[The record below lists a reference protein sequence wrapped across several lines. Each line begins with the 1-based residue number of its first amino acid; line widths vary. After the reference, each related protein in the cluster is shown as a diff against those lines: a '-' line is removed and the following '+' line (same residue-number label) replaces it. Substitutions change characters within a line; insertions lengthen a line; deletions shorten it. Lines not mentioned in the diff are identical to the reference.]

1 MAGPRPALAPA
12 APPVS
17 AASPPPAVA
26 PEPVAIVG
34 MSCRLPG
41 APGPEAYWALLRDGR
56 DAVGPVPGSRLPAP
70 PGAAPWQA
78 GLLDRVDTFDAA
90 FFGIPPREAVATDPQ
105 QRLMLELAWE
115 AAEDAGVDPT
125 ALSGSRTAVYT
136 GAIWD
141 DYAALLREH
150 GTAGPGGAE
159 RHSMAGLQRGI
170 IANRVSHRLGLRGP
184 SMTVDAAQSSGL
196 VAVHLACESLR
207 RGEAD
212 LAFAGGVN
220 LILAPESMRAAEGQ
234 FRGFAPGGRCRT
246 FDARADGFVRGE
258 GGGMVLLKPLA
269 AALAD
274 GDPVLCVIAGSAVN
288 NDGATDG
295 LTRPD
300 PGAQEEVLR
309 EAWRRAG
316 VRAADLQYVELHGTG
331 TPVGDPVEA
340 AALGAALGGR
350 PARAP
355 LRVGSAKTNLG
366 HLEAAAGIAGLL
378 KTALSIRHRRLPP
391 SLHFTAPNPAIP
403 LDELGLRVQTAYGP
417 WPDERRPLTA
427 GVSSFGMGGTNCH
440 VVLTEPPA
448 PAAPPRRE
456 ARTAPPVTA
465 WVVSAATPQA
475 LPGQAAALR
484 RHLAEHPGTHPV
496 DVGHALATT
505 RTAFPHRAVVLGTDE
520 AGLLGRLDA
529 LAAGQEAAGLVTG
542 RARAGGVAFLFGG
555 QGSQR
560 PGMGAGLSA
569 AHPVFG
575 DALREVCAALDP
587 LLGVRLLDVMSAGA
601 AAHPAGGSP
610 LDRTEFTQPALFAF
624 ETALFRLV
632 ESWGVRPDHLLGHS
646 VGEITAAHVAGV
658 LSLRDACALVA
669 ARGRLLQSVT
679 ADGAMAAWQATP
691 EEALDALAG
700 TGGRVGLAAVNAP
713 SSVVV
718 SGDRDAV
725 AAATAA
731 WRDRGR
737 KATPLKVS
745 HAFHSA
751 HLDGVLDEL
760 REVAA
765 GLDPAPPAIPVISNV
780 TGAPA
785 TAEQLR
791 SPGYWAD
798 HARRTVLFGDGVR
811 YLCDAGV
818 GTFLELGPDASLTGM
833 VREVVAS
840 RDGDGP
846 APAAV
851 AVLRR
856 GRPEAEAFATAMAQ
870 AHVRGADVDWRACFA
885 PHSPR
890 RTSLPTYAFQR
901 ERHWPASV
909 AGASP
914 APAAPSGA
922 PPEGTGQAA
931 GTPGDGGAP
940 ATGTSGSRADGAR
953 DQNGGAGAGDT
964 AAGHAPRA
972 DAGARNGTSGA
983 DGSGSPA
990 GDVLGLVRA
999 QAALVLGH
1007 DGPGRVDPELT
1018 FRELGFDSLAAT
1030 ELAERLTAATGGTVA
1045 ATATFDHPTP
1055 RALAAWL
1062 RAGRTGPTDADTGH
1076 RPVAGEAVAV
1086 VAVHCRYPG
1095 GADSGEAL
1103 WRLVDEGA
1111 DAVGDFPAD
1120 RGWDVAQGDS
1130 ATDRGGFLADAGDFD
1145 AEFFGISPREA
1156 LAMDPQQRI
1165 LLEVSWG
1172 LLERAGIAPG
1182 SLGGS
1187 ATGVFVGATTADYG
1201 PRLYEAAHDI
1211 GGHLLTGSTPSVA
1224 SGRVAYALGLQGP
1237 AVTVDTACSSS
1248 LVAIHLAAQALRQG
1262 ECDLALAGGV
1272 TVMATPGMFVEFSRQ
1287 GGVAP
1292 DGRCKPFAAAADGTG
1307 WSEGAGLVLLER
1319 LSDARRNGHQVLAV
1333 IRGSA
1338 VNQDGAS
1345 NGLTAP
1351 NGPSQQR
1358 VIRQALAA
1366 ADLGPADVDAVEA
1379 HGTGT
1384 RLGDPIEAQAILAT
1398 YGQDR
1403 PDERPLLLGSIKSN
1417 IGHTQAAAGVAGV
1430 IKMVMAMRHGRLP
1443 ASLHVDEPTPHVD
1456 WNSGAVELLTHAADW
1471 PDTGRP
1477 RRAAVSSFG
1486 ISGTNA
1492 HLVLE
1497 QGDPEPE
1504 PAPADHD
1511 TGDIVPWVL
1520 SARTPEALRAQAAG
1534 LAAHAGGAYAPADI
1548 GWSLVTT
1555 RSADRCRAVVWGAD
1569 REELLAG
1576 LRAVAAGPVPEP
1588 LPAATA
1594 QGPVMVF
1601 PGQGS
1606 QWLGMAVE
1614 LLDTSPVFAARIAEC
1629 ARALG
1634 DFTDWSLVDV
1644 LRGAPGAAQVSR
1656 VDVLQPCLWA
1666 VMVSLAAVW
1675 AHHGVR
1681 PAAVVGHSQGEIAA
1695 ACVAGGLSLRDGARV
1710 VALRSRAL
1718 RALAGQGAMASLALD
1733 GTQAERLL
1741 GDLGPRAAL
1750 VTVAAF
1756 NGPASTVVSG
1766 PPDQVAAVVAA
1777 CEAAD
1782 GRARTIDVDYASHG
1796 PQVETLADTIR
1807 ADLAG
1812 LRPGPS
1818 GPAFY
1823 SSVTGAAEPTQTL
1836 DAEYWFTNLRR
1847 PVRFTAAVESLL
1859 AAGYRAFIEIS
1870 PHPVLLPALR
1880 ECVEEADVAAATVP
1894 TLRRGQGGLRQVAR
1908 ALGDAYAAGLAVDW
1922 TRWFDGDGT
1931 GRARTV
1937 ELPTYPF
1944 RRQRYWLTPGQGRRT
1959 PPGSG
1964 AGARPTGHP
1973 LLTSAV
1979 ELADGGLVLSG
1990 RLHAGTGGG
1999 AWLDGHTV
2007 AGVGLV
2013 PGAALVEW
2021 ALLAADQAGGAAL
2034 EELLLRAPL
2043 APGGP
2048 DGAVLAQAAVT
2059 APDAAGRRALRVS
2072 SRPAGRSGGDWTLHA
2087 EGSLAPSPQAPAPA
2101 RPGPAAGLPAQAPP
2115 APSPQAPAPARPEPW
2130 PPAGARGLDVA
2141 AAYER
2146 IGRRGYGYA
2155 PALRAVRALWRDG
2168 ADLVAEVELP
2178 GAAGP
2183 EADGFALHP
2192 VLLDAALQCLF
2203 LADETEAGADRLW
2216 LPFAWGPVRLHATG
2230 ARAARARLAPL
2241 ADGEGPPDEREFRLT
2256 LTDPAGAPLL
2266 DVSSLLLRPRT
2277 ARSLQDAAGAAA
2289 GALFTTEWT
2298 PLPAPAPDGP
2308 AQTAE
2313 GVGVL
2318 GGGNAP
2324 VLPAGGSPPDTTRAE
2339 AAPPAG
2345 AHADL
2350 PALLAAVDAGA
2361 PVPGFLVWSAP
2372 TGGASAGDARDA
2384 VRAAAAVVDAW
2395 AAEPRLAASRLV
2407 VLTRGAV
2414 APGDD
2419 PGAAAVWGYVSAR
2432 QALHPDRLLLADAD
2446 QATEPAA
2453 VPRLLPPA
2461 EPRVALR
2468 AGTPHVPRL
2477 VRYTAPAAP
2486 GPAFPPGSTVLL
2498 AGTGT
2503 PVAAAVSEHLSRTVG
2518 VRPLHLRFA
2527 GTAAAD
2533 AGAGAAPGGGDTRTA
2548 TAAPGDAAALERV
2561 LAAVDPEHPLAGV
2574 VHLGGWDAAAGLAAL
2589 DEATRGLPGVRF
2601 VALCGEGG
2609 DGPAAPERAAAA
2621 AYAEAVVARRR
2632 RAGADGLAVR
2642 VGPWALDGGAGGTP
2656 WAGVLGAAR
2665 GLALLDEA
2673 CRTGAAALVAADPRT
2688 GGGRPVPAELRA
2700 LAAGAPG
2707 TVPVRRVA
2715 AAPEPEGGGW
2725 AGRLAGLGPAERHHT
2740 VLGLVR
2746 AHAAAVLGRP
2756 DAGAVRADASFKEL
2770 GFDSM
2775 TSVELRN
2782 RLVEDSGL
2790 RLPAAVVFRHPT
2802 PERLARLL
2810 EDRLAPEQPPQ
2821 EPAREK
2827 SPPPPDAADRLASA
2841 TADELLAFI
2850 DNELG
2855 AALEPHS
2862 PPHSSR

>member
-12 APPVS
+12 TPSAS
-17 AASPPPAVA
+17 AASAPLPGPSAVSLA
-26 PEPVAIVG
+26 APVAIVG

-41 APGPEAYWALLRDGR
+41 APGPDAFWALLREGR
-56 DAVGPVPGSRLPAP
+56 DAVGPVPGSRLPAA
-70 PGAAPWQA
+70 PGAAPWTV

-90 FFGIPPREAVATDPQ
+90 FFGIPPREAVAMDPQ
-105 QRLMLELAWE
+105 QRLMLELSWE
-115 AAEDAGVDPT
+115 AAEDAGIRPA
-125 ALSGSRTAVYT
+125 ALAGSRTAVYT

-141 DYAALLREH
+141 DYATLLRGR
-150 GTAGPGGAE
+150 GTGASGGRG

-170 IANRVSHRLGLRGP
+170 IANRISHRLGLRGP
-184 SMTVDAAQSSGL
+184 SMTVDTAQSSGL

-220 LILAPESMRAAEGQ
+220 LILAPESMRAAEGE

-274 GDPVLCVIAGSAVN
+274 GDPVHCVIAGSAVN

-309 EAWRRAG
+309 EAWRRAA
-316 VRAADLQYVELHGTG
+316 VAPADLQYVELHGTG

-350 PARAP
+350 PAGAP

-403 LDELGLRVQTAYGP
+403 LGELGLRVQTAYGP
-417 WPDERRPLTA
+417 WPDERRPLAA

-448 PAAPPRRE
+448 PAAPAPAR
-456 ARTAPPVTA
+456 ARTAPPITA
-465 WVVSAATPQA
+465 WALSAASPRA
-475 LPGQAAALR
+475 LPAQAAALR
-484 RHLAEHPGTHPV
+484 RHLAAHPGAHPV
-496 DVGHALATT
+496 DVGHALAAT
-505 RTAFPHRAVVLGTDE
+505 RTAFPHRAVVLGADE
-520 AGLLGRLDA
+520 DELLARLDA
-529 LAAGQEAAGLVTG
+529 LAAGREAPGLVRG
-542 RARAGGVAFLFGG
+542 RAGAGGVAFLFGG

-575 DALREVCAALDP
+575 AALREVCAALDP
-587 LLGVRLLDVMSAGA
+587 LLGVRLLDVMASGD
-601 AAHPAGGSP
+601 AGGSP

-632 ESWGVRPDHLLGHS
+632 ESWGLRPDHLLGHS

-658 LSLRDACALVA
+658 LSLPDACALVA
-669 ARGRLLQSVT
+669 ARGRLMQSVT

-700 TGGRVGLAAVNAP
+700 SGGRVGLAAVNAP

-725 AAATAA
+725 AAVTAT

-737 KATPLKVS
+737 KATLLKVS

-751 HLDGVLDEL
+751 HLDGVLEEL

-765 GLDPAPPAIPVISNV
+765 GLDFAPPAIPVVSNV

-798 HARRTVLFGDGVR
+798 HARRTVLFADGVR
-811 YLCDAGV
+811 HLCDAGV
-818 GTFLELGPDASLTGM
+818 TTFLELGPDASLTGM
-833 VREVVAS
+833 ARETAAAHT
-840 RDGDGP
+840 GDGP

-851 AVLRR
+851 AAQRR

-870 AHVRGADVDWRACFA
+870 AHVRGADVDWRAAFA
-885 PHSPR
+885 AHAPR
-890 RTSLPTYAFQR
+890 QTSLPTYAFQR
-901 ERHWPASV
+901 IRHWPEGVPGAPALEGEPVEAAGPASE
-909 AGASP
+909 AGAY
-914 APAAPSGA
+914 
-922 PPEGTGQAA
+922 
-931 GTPGDGGAP
+931 GDGGAASGDAGAYDDGAASGSAGP
-940 ATGTSGSRADGAR
+940 DHNGGAASEDPGPHHGSRAAAGDAGPHH
-953 DQNGGAGAGDT
+953 GGA
-964 AAGHAPRA
+964 AAQ
-972 DAGARNGTSGA
+972 DASG
-983 DGSGSPA
+983 GSA

-999 QAALVLGH
+999 QTALVLGH
-1007 DGPGRVDPELT
+1007 DGAERVDPELT

-1062 RAGRTGPTDADTGH
+1062 HSGRTGRQGADQAAR
-1076 RPVAGEAVAV
+1076 RPEAGEAVAI

-1095 GADSGEAL
+1095 GVDSGEAL

-1120 RGWDVAQGDS
+1120 RGWEVADGDS
-1130 ATDRGGFLADAGDFD
+1130 ATGRGGFLAGAGDFD
-1145 AEFFGISPREA
+1145 AEFFGVSPREA

-1165 LLEVSWG
+1165 LLELSWG

-1182 SLGGS
+1182 SLKGS

-1201 PRLYEAAHDI
+1201 PRLYEAASDI
-1211 GGHLLTGSTPSVA
+1211 GGHLLTGSTPSVV

-1237 AVTVDTACSSS
+1237 ALTVDTACSSS
-1248 LVAIHLAAQALRQG
+1248 LVAIHLAARALREG

-1287 GGVAP
+1287 GGLAP

-1333 IRGSA
+1333 VRGSA

-1345 NGLTAP
+1345 NGIAAP

-1358 VIRQALAA
+1358 VVRQALANA
-1366 ADLGPADVDAVEA
+1366 GLGPEDVDAVEA

-1384 RLGDPIEAQAILAT
+1384 RLGDPIEAEALHAA
-1398 YGQDR
+1398 YGR
-1403 PDERPLLLGSIKSN
+1403 ERERPLLLGSVKSN

-1430 IKMVMAMRHGRLP
+1430 VKMVMALRHGRLP
-1443 ASLHVDEPTPHVD
+1443 ASLHVDEPTPYVE
-1456 WNSGAVELLTHAADW
+1456 WSGGVELLTQAVDW

-1492 HLVLE
+1492 HLILE
-1497 QGDPEPE
+1497 QAPGEPE
-1504 PAPADHD
+1504 SAPVRA
-1511 TGDIVPWVL
+1511 GDVIPWVL
-1520 SARTPEALRAQAAG
+1520 SARTPEALRAHAAN
-1534 LAAHAGGAYAPADI
+1534 LAAHAGGAHSPADI
-1548 GWSLVTT
+1548 GWSLVAT
-1555 RSADRCRAVVWGAD
+1555 RSADRCRAVVCGAD

-1576 LRAVAAGPVPEP
+1576 LRAVAEGPAPEP
-1588 LPAATA
+1588 VSAAE
-1594 QGPVMVF
+1594 GPVMVF

-1614 LLDTSPVFAARIAEC
+1614 LLDSSPVFADRITEC
-1629 ARALG
+1629 AQALG
-1634 DFTDWSLVDV
+1634 DFTDWSLTDV
-1644 LRGAPGAAQVSR
+1644 LRGAPGAAGISR
-1656 VDVLQPCLWA
+1656 VDVIQPVLWA

-1675 AHHGVR
+1675 ADHGVR

-1718 RALAGQGAMASLALD
+1718 RALAGQGAMASLALG
-1733 GTQAERLL
+1733 GTQTERFLAE
-1741 GDLGPRAAL
+1741 LGPAAAR

-1756 NGPASTVVSG
+1756 NGPSSTVVSG

-1796 PQVETLADTIR
+1796 PQVEALADTVR

-1812 LRPGPS
+1812 LRPTAS

-1823 SSVTGAAEPTQTL
+1823 SSVTGAPQPTDAL
-1836 DAEYWFTNLRR
+1836 DADYWFTNLRR
-1847 PVRFTAAVESLL
+1847 PVRFTAAVEALL
-1859 AAGYRAFIEIS
+1859 AAGHRVFIEVS

-1894 TLRRGQGGLRQVAR
+1894 TLRRDQGGLRQVAR
-1908 ALGDAYAAGLAVDW
+1908 ALGDAYTAGLAVDW
-1922 TRWFDGDGT
+1922 TRWFDGGDSDGRPT
-1931 GRARTV
+1931 RTV

-1944 RRQRYWLTPGQGRRT
+1944 QRQRYWLAPDQGRRT

-1990 RLHAGTGGG
+1990 LLPAG
-1999 AWLDGHTV
+1999 WMDGHTV

-2021 ALLAADQAGGAAL
+2021 ALLAADRSGGAAL
-2034 EELLLRAPL
+2034 EELLLHAPL
-2043 APGGP
+2043 EPAGP
-2048 DGAVLAQAAVT
+2048 ADPVLAQVALT
-2059 APDAAGRRALRVS
+2059 APDAAGRQALRIS
-2072 SRPAGRSGGDWTLHA
+2072 SRRGGGGWTLHA
-2087 EGSLAPSPQAPAPA
+2087 EGSLAPAGQEPDA
-2101 RPGPAAGLPAQAPP
+2101 GPVERVA
-2115 APSPQAPAPARPEPW
+2115 ARPEPW
-2130 PPAGARGLDVA
+2130 PPTGVQAVDVA
-2141 AAYER
+2141 SAYEQAE
-2146 IGRRGYGYA
+2146 RRGYGYG
-2155 PALRAVRALWRDG
+2155 PALRAVRALWREG
-2168 ADLVAEVELP
+2168 LALAAELVLP
-2178 GAAGP
+2178 DPA
-2183 EADGFALHP
+2183 EADATALHP

-2203 LADETEAGADRLW
+2203 LAQGPDTADDRVW

-2230 ARAARARLAPL
+2230 ARAARARLVPLGDTEAP
-2241 ADGEGPPDEREFRLT
+2241 ADRREFRLT

-2266 DVSSLLLRPRT
+2266 DAASVLLRPRT
-2277 ARSLQDAAGAAA
+2277 ARSL
-2289 GALFTTEWT
+2289 
-2298 PLPAPAPDGP
+2298 
-2308 AQTAE
+2308 
-2313 GVGVL
+2313 
-2318 GGGNAP
+2318 
-2324 VLPAGGSPPDTTRAE
+2324 RE
-2339 AAPPAG
+2339 AAPPRA
-2345 AHADL
+2345 
-2350 PALLAAVDAGA
+2350 
-2361 PVPGFLVWSAP
+2361 
-2372 TGGASAGDARDA
+2372 
-2384 VRAAAAVVDAW
+2384 RAAAA
-2395 AAEPRLAASRLV
+2395 P
-2407 VLTRGAV
+2407 GAV
-2414 APGDD
+2414 P
-2419 PGAAAVWGYVSAR
+2419 SR
-2432 QALHPDRLLLADAD
+2432 
-2446 QATEPAA
+2446 
-2453 VPRLLPPA
+2453 
-2461 EPRVALR
+2461 
-2468 AGTPHVPRL
+2468 
-2477 VRYTAPAAP
+2477 
-2486 GPAFPPGSTVLL
+2486 
-2498 AGTGT
+2498 
-2503 PVAAAVSEHLSRTVG
+2503 PVAAAPV
-2518 VRPLHLRFA
+2518 P
-2527 GTAAAD
+2527 
-2533 AGAGAAPGGGDTRTA
+2533 
-2548 TAAPGDAAALERV
+2548 
-2561 LAAVDPEHPLAGV
+2561 
-2574 VHLGGWDAAAGLAAL
+2574 
-2589 DEATRGLPGVRF
+2589 
-2601 VALCGEGG
+2601 
-2609 DGPAAPERAAAA
+2609 
-2621 AYAEAVVARRR
+2621 
-2632 RAGADGLAVR
+2632 
-2642 VGPWALDGGAGGTP
+2642 DGGS
-2656 WAGVLGAAR
+2656 
-2665 GLALLDEA
+2665 
-2673 CRTGAAALVAADPRT
+2673 
-2688 GGGRPVPAELRA
+2688 
-2700 LAAGAPG
+2700 
-2707 TVPVRRVA
+2707 
-2715 AAPEPEGGGW
+2715 GW
-2725 AGRLAGLGPAERHHT
+2725 AGRLAGLAAAERHHT

-2746 AHAAAVLGRP
+2746 GHAAAVLGRA
-2756 DAGAVRADASFKEL
+2756 DAGAIRADASFKEL

-2782 RLVEDSGL
+2782 RLVADSGL

-2810 EDRLAPEQPPQ
+2810 DERLAPQQPPH
-2821 EPAREK
+2821 EPPPEQ
-2827 SPPPPDAADRLASA
+2827 SPPPPPPPDAADRLASA

-2855 AALEPHS
+2855 TVADPHS
-2862 PPHSSR
+2862 RPHSSR